1 MPDVTNFNDMHYAA
15 SGIGGVDG
23 AQDAVPAPGA
33 GRRSPKRSGW
43 GRGAAAALAAL
54 AFAMLVA
61 GKAQAQAPDR
71 LTMVVAPTITAESSS
86 EIRFPIR
93 VGPAP
98 SIPGNSFVRVRG
110 LPQMAALSE
119 GYSIGP
125 GAWSV
130 PLSALSDLKIAL
142 PVSLAGKS
150 EVLVSLVGVD
160 GAVLVEVKTIL
171 VVTAPPSAGTIAI
184 VGAPARLPAPPAIA
198 PEDRER
204 ALKLVAKGD
213 EQLAQGLVAPARL
226 LYERAAD
233 LGLAQAAMALAA
245 TFDAAELKRPN
256 LRGIQ
261 PDAMQAKRWYERAR
275 TLGAADAEQRL
286 GRLDRN

>member
-1 MPDVTNFNDMHYAA
+1 VKNFNDMRYTVP
-15 SGIGGVDG
+15 GIGGGDG
-23 AQDAVPAPGA
+23 GDGVMPPGA
-33 GRRSPKRSGW
+33 CPRSPMRSGW
-43 GRGAAAALAAL
+43 RRGAAAVLAASALAMLL
-54 AFAMLVA
+54 A
-61 GKAQAQAPDR
+61 GQAQAQAPDR
-71 LTMVVAPTITAESSS
+71 LTIVVAPTITAESSS
-86 EIRFPIR
+86 EIGFPIR

-98 SIPGNSFVRVRG
+98 SIPRNSFVRVRG

-130 PLSALSDLKIAL
+130 PLAALSNLKIAL
-142 PVSLAGKS
+142 PVSVAGKN

-160 GAVLVEVKTIL
+160 GAVLAEVKTTL

-184 VGAPARLPAPPAIA
+184 VGPAVRLTTLPAPPAMR

-204 ALKLVAKGD
+204 ALKLLAKGD
-213 EQLAQGLVAPARL
+213 EQLAEGLVSPARL

-256 LRGIQ
+256 LRGVQ

-286 GRLDRN
+286 GRLHRN